1 MPERLAGMIGRRGFL
16 VGAGAV
22 AAAAARS
29 WTARAA
35 PAPNGWAR
43 QLVAAA
49 ESQIGVT
56 TIYDPSYVRI
66 DYPGGDVPRDRGV
79 CTDVIVRAYRDA
91 FHLDLQVLV
100 HEDMKRNFAAYPQS
114 WGLPG
119 PDPNIDHRRVP
130 NLRTFLKRKGS
141 DLGGWSGAQDFI
153 AGDLV
158 SQLLPGNL
166 AHIAIVSDT
175 MSEDGGTPL
184 VIHNIGAGA
193 RCEDTLFAFEVTGH
207 YRFPGLSAH

>member
-1 MPERLAGMIGRRGFL
+1 M

-22 AAAAARS
+22 AAASARS

-35 PAPNGWAR
+35 PAPNGWAK

-119 PDPNIDHRRVP
+119 PDPNIEQRIQKRFGDQEYSVREMHDIYRGISLRARTNLPLRRCS
-130 NLRTFLKRKGS
+130 RIR
-141 DLGGWSGAQDFI
+141 W
-153 AGDLV
+153 
-158 SQLLPGNL
+158 
-166 AHIAIVSDT
+166 
-175 MSEDGGTPL
+175 
-184 VIHNIGAGA
+184 
-193 RCEDTLFAFEVTGH
+193 
-207 YRFPGLSAH
+207 